1 MRTLKHFSGQLER
14 IWLSICQGDETFD
27 IKVVLENDSHF
38 AKQFWRQYKMAESV
52 SLYKMYAIDSR
63 I

>member
-14 IWLSICQGDETFD
+14 IWLSICQGDEMFD
-27 IKVVLENDSHF
+27 IKVVLENDRHF
-38 AKQFWRQYKMAESV
+38 AQQFWRQYKMAESV
-52 SLYKMYAIDSR
+52 SLHKMYAIDSR